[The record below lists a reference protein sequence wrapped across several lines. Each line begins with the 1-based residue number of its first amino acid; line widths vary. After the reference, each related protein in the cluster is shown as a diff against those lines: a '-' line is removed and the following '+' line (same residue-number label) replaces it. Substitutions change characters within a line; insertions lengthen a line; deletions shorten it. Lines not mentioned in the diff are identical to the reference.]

1 MSAIRVLLAD
11 DHGVFLDGLRAILS
25 VAPDMEV
32 VAEAMDGHEAVDL
45 ATKKS
50 PDVVV
55 MDLGMPELNGVEA
68 TRRIAHMGPST
79 AVLVLTMYEDDEA
92 LFAALR
98 AGARGYVLKGA
109 ASQDVVA
116 AIRAVAEGE
125 AVFGK
130 GVADRVLNFFRQQRD
145 LSPKA
150 FPGLTDRER
159 EVLGLLADGLS
170 NQNIARRLQ
179 LNQKTVRNHVSNVFA
194 KLHVAERADAA
205 SQARA
210 AGLGSS
216 KRWGPQ

>member
-1 MSAIRVLLAD
+1 VSSIRVLLAD

-25 VAPDMEV
+25 VVSDIEV
-32 VAEAMDGHEAVDL
+32 VAEAMDGSEAVEL
-45 ATKKS
+45 ATKWS

-68 TRRIAHMGPST
+68 TRRIVNMSPST
-79 AVLVLTMYEDDEA
+79 VVLVLTMYEDDEA

-109 ASQDVVA
+109 PSKDVVA
-116 AIRAVAEGE
+116 AIQAVAEGE
-125 AVFGK
+125 AVFGAA
-130 GVADRVLNFFRQQRD
+130 VADRVLGFFRHQRD
-145 LSPKA
+145 SSPKA

-170 NQNIARRLQ
+170 NQDIARRLQ
-179 LNQKTVRNHVSNVFA
+179 LSQKTVRNHVSNVFA
-194 KLHVAERADAA
+194 KLHVVERAEAA
-205 SQARA
+205 SRARA

-216 KRWGPQ
+216 ERWGSQ